1 MRISDWSSDV
11 CSSDLFA
18 DGALIVGD
26 APMKVGK
33 VILAMGAHAAVPPIP
48 GMDSVPYL
56 TSTSALALDRLPKS
70 LLVIGGGVIG
80 VELGQMFSRLGV
92 DVTIRSEEH
101 TSELQS
107 LMRISYAV
115 YCLKKKKRRTIIKN
129 KTKL

>member
-80 VELGQMFSRLGV
+80 VELGQVFSSLGG
-92 DVTIRSEEH
+92 DVTLCCRSS
-101 TSELQS
+101 SEARRVGKDWVITC
-107 LMRISYAV
+107 RIG
-115 YCLKKKKRRTIIKN
+115 
-129 KTKL
+129 

>member
-1 MRISDWSSDV
+1 MSYIEGKAR
-11 CSSDLFA
+11 FA

-92 DVTIRSEEH
+92 DVTICCRSRLLPKW
-101 TSELQS
+101 T
-107 LMRISYAV
+107 R
-115 YCLKKKKRRTIIKN
+115 K
-129 KTKL
+129 

>member
-1 MRISDWSSDV
+1 
-11 CSSDLFA
+11 
-18 DGALIVGD
+18 
-26 APMKVGK
+26 MKVGK

-92 DVTIRSEEH
+92 DVTICCRSRMLPEMDTERSEEH
-101 TSELQS
+101 RSELQS
-107 LMRISYAV
+107 LMRTSYAV
-115 YCLKKKKRRTIIKN
+115 LCLNKKSNYNTHNHYTSLLLI
-129 KTKL
+129 